1 MLTRRLV
8 LAAAAL
14 LASALPLA
22 AQMTPPRG
30 SPLRAVLMDTMR
42 PIAMA
47 EIGGPIEFVVN
58 DLRVMQNWAY
68 AAVRSQRPGGGQI
81 DWRRTKF
88 RDAFESDTM
97 SDLMLAL
104 LYHDGRGWR
113 VVEQAIGPT
122 DVVWEEWRVTHR
134 LPRQLFAD

>member
-14 LASALPLA
+14 LASAVPLA

-30 SPLRAVLMDTMR
+30 SPLRAELMDTMR

-47 EIGGPIEFVVN
+47 EIGGPIEFEVN

-68 AAVRSQRPGGGQI
+68 AAVRPQRPGGGQI

-134 LPRQLFAD
+134 LPRQLFID